1 MSVVAQVLQLDKIP
15 QPAQF
20 SDFKRA
26 FTPEAVREIYGAI
39 PEIWPDSTDYHR
51 CIAAERDSVSAF
63 YSGTYEPEVVLRAVT
78 RHSLYSERIFL
89 VDPFAYAPSMRAEF
103 NPVLHP
109 EQHRAN
115 AVRNTFLWWSLAPW
129 VLEGLVCF
137 VRTPG
142 DFDTDVEREVIEI
155 QREKFETNE
164 KLRAAIDEHARKELE
179 AAGPF
184 DRGIG
189 EHFLLSNSNERLLE
203 MIREYPGESPF
214 KTDNEFLEY
223 IQRRRDEHPY
233 FVERLPGQNREF
245 LLHTSGSSYEMA
257 KRICELGNFH
267 IITDLRSRWLEL
279 ESEFENAKNNL
290 RNWSPFAKALQAAP
304 LRILNNVPLES
315 ALELRSQKRL
325 ESLRLFLQK
334 VWRNSREAE
343 EFAEENA
350 LNLASELAE
359 RVREADI
366 EYKKIDQ
373 QLFKWFG
380 AAGAAGVTLLTT
392 GVAGFI
398 PAASTALGTGLAGV
412 AQTTWQRRSFQRQF
426 PAGFFL
432 SVPKSDDRSA

>member
-1 MSVVAQVLQLDKIP
+1 MSVLGQVLQLDTIP

-26 FTPEAVREIYGAI
+26 FTPKAVREIYGAI
-39 PEIWPDSTDYHR
+39 PEIWPDVTDYHR
-51 CIAAERDSVSAF
+51 CIAIERDSVSAF

-89 VDPFAYAPSMRAEF
+89 VDPFAYAPSMRPEF

-129 VLEGLVCF
+129 ILEGLVCF

-155 QREKFETNE
+155 QREKFDANE
-164 KLRAAIDEHARKELE
+164 KLRAAIDEHARKEVE

-189 EHFLLSNSNERLLE
+189 EHFFLSHPNERLLE
-203 MIREYPGESPF
+203 MLHDYPGENPF
-214 KTDNEFLEY
+214 KTDQEFLEH
-223 IQRRRDEHPY
+223 IQRRRNDHPY

-279 ESEFENAKNNL
+279 ESEFESVKGNL
-290 RNWSPFAKALQAAP
+290 RNWAPFAKAFDAAP
-304 LRILNNVPLES
+304 LRVLDSVPLES
-315 ALELRSQKRL
+315 ALELREQKRL
-325 ESLRLFLQK
+325 ESLRLFLRK
-334 VWRNSREAE
+334 VWASSREAE
-343 EFAEENA
+343 AFAEENA
-350 LNLASELAE
+350 IGLAAELQE
-359 RVREADI
+359 KIREADV
-366 EYKKIDQ
+366 EFKKIDQ
-373 QLFKWFG
+373 DLIKWVGIAG
-380 AAGAAGVTLLTT
+380 AAGATLLTS
-392 GVAGFI
+392 GVAAFI
-398 PAASTALGTGLAGV
+398 PAASAAVTGASAALV
-412 AQTTWQRRSFQRQF
+412 RSTWQHRSFRMQF

-432 SVPKSDDRSA
+432 SVPKG